1 MSRPHLPKDHAC
13 PRANGFSS
21 DGGVR
26 RLCEIEEADAAV
38 AGDQS
43 WSGSPSQST
52 SPSSASSQ
60 PMSSC
65 GQYILHRVGK
75 FDTLAGV
82 AIKYGVEVADVKR
95 LNGLSTDLQMFA
107 HKTLRIP
114 LPGRHPPS
122 PFQQNGSCDCDD
134 RECSPRRLHDDLL
147 DTVLRTPRHKVSPAM
162 SLLQGYYGLTPPP
175 KRDPTLEGTEMA
187 VYGKGKSVS
196 LDDEPWSAGPP
207 NPNKFLFEH
216 RKTRSLTIGS
226 HVNGEPEENGHSER
240 PIRRRQKAD
249 GELLLREENGS
260 ALLSRAGK
268 GLALRPK
275 SGNRPDMN
283 KSHQNLIA
291 MLEPSFDDGL
301 QTVKKSSSTPE
312 FQEPESNSSSS
323 IWSASK
329 WSLKPDGFTLPL
341 FDSIPK
347 PIAAWKNKA
356 ARD

>member
-1 MSRPHLPKDHAC
+1 MSRPHLPKDHAF
-13 PRANGFSS
+13 PRANGFF
-21 DGGVR
+21 DR
-26 RLCEIEEADAAV
+26 RLCEIEEADAA
-38 AGDQS
+38 AALAADQS

-52 SPSSASSQ
+52 SPSSASSL

-65 GQYILHRVGK
+65 GQYMLHRVGK

-95 LNGLSTDLQMFA
+95 LNSLSTDLQMFA

-114 LPGRHPPS
+114 LPGRHPPP
-122 PFQQNGSCDCDD
+122 PFQQNGSYECDD
-134 RECSPRRLHDDLL
+134 RECTPRRLHDDLL
-147 DTVLRTPRHKVSPAM
+147 ESVLRTPRHKVSPAM

-175 KRDPTLEGTEMA
+175 KRDPTQEGTEMP
-187 VYGKGKSVS
+187 VYGKGKSIS
-196 LDDEPWSAGPP
+196 LVDEPWSAETPSP
-207 NPNKFLFEH
+207 NTFMFEH
-216 RKTRSLTIGS
+216 RKPRSQTMGS
-226 HVNGEPEENGHSER
+226 LVNGESEENGDGER
-240 PIRRRQKAD
+240 PIRRRPKAD
-249 GELLLREENGS
+249 GELLPREENGS

-275 SGNRPDMN
+275 SGTRPDMN

-291 MLEPSFDDGL
+291 MSEPSFDGGL

-323 IWSASK
+323 SIWSASK
-329 WSLKPDGFTLPL
+329 WSLKPDAFALPL